1 MTTLTN
7 IEYARMKVTPDSPS
21 AMLREHCMYCTIVL
35 QLVYG
40 GMSGAFLE
48 IIYGDWLRKSEE
60 DKCSAPR
67 TEHDL

>member
-1 MTTLTN
+1 MTTLAN

-21 AMLREHCMYCTIVL
+21 SMLRERMYCTIVL
-35 QLVYG
+35 QLLYG
-40 GMSGAFLE
+40 GISGAFLE

-60 DKCSAPR
+60 DKCSAHR